1 MNEGNPPST
10 HLLSKLWAHGLG
22 RWGLLILGLWI
33 VVAIGAYTF
42 ILDKTPDANRMQLA
56 YAAQPMGADLPIEAA
71 QRTAQRPWSWWLT
84 GDPTLPQWEAHPSG
98 HMRFWLGTDRYG
110 RDLASR
116 LILGARI
123 SLSVGLIS
131 VFIALLLGI
140 PLGAVAGYY
149 GGRVDSVLQTII
161 QIFWSIPTFLM
172 VIALSFVLGKGFWQ
186 VFIAVGLTAW
196 VEVARLVRGQV
207 LSIKQAEFVQA
218 AEVLGYRPGRILR
231 RHILPQVVPALIVL
245 AASQFASAIL
255 LESGL
260 SFLGIGAQPPMPSWG
275 GMIRD
280 HYAYLLTGQAHLAL
294 IPGIALASLVLAF
307 MALGTALRDVLDV
320 RS

>member
-1 MNEGNPPST
+1 MDATPRQS
-10 HLLSKLWAHGLG
+10 LLRRLWRHGLG
-22 RWGLLILGLWI
+22 KWGLLIMGFWLLL
-33 VVAIGAYTF
+33 ALGAYVLAT
-42 ILDKTPDANRMQLA
+42 DDSPNANRMNLA
-56 YAAQPMGADLPIEAA
+56 FAAQSMGSELPLTPGERI
-71 QRTAQRPWSWWLT
+71 QSRHWNWWLV
-84 GDPTLPQWEAHPSG
+84 GDESAPPWLASEEG
-98 HMRFWLGTDRYG
+98 HLRMWLGTDRYG
-110 RDLASR
+110 RDVWSR

-131 VFIALLLGI
+131 VFISLLIGL
-140 PLGAVAGYY
+140 PLGALAGYY
-149 GGRVDSVLQTII
+149 GGWLDRILQSVI

-207 LSIKQAEFVQA
+207 LSIKEAEFVQA
-218 AEVLGYRPGRILR
+218 AEVLGYSPWRILTK
-231 RHILPQVVPALIVL
+231 HIVPQVIPALIVL

-275 GMIRD
+275 GMIKD

-294 IPGIALASLVLAF
+294 IPGMALASLVLAF
-307 MALGTALRDVLDV
+307 MSLGTALRDVLDV
-320 RS
+320 RA

>member
-1 MNEGNPPST
+1 MGFW
-10 HLLSKLWAHGLG
+10 LLLAL
-22 RWGLLILGLWI
+22 
-33 VVAIGAYTF
+33 GAYVLAT
-42 ILDKTPDANRMQLA
+42 DDSPNANRMNLA
-56 YAAQPMGADLPIEAA
+56 FAAQSMGSELPLTPGE
-71 QRTAQRPWSWWLT
+71 RVPRHWNWWLV
-84 GDPTLPQWEAHPSG
+84 GDESAPPWLASEEG
-98 HMRFWLGTDRYG
+98 HLRVWLGTDRYG
-110 RDLASR
+110 RDVWSR

-131 VFIALLLGI
+131 VFISLLIGL
-140 PLGAVAGYY
+140 PLGALAGYY
-149 GGRVDSVLQTII
+149 GGWLDRILQSVI

-207 LSIKQAEFVQA
+207 LSIKEAEFVQA
-218 AEVLGYRPGRILR
+218 AEVLGYSPWRILTK
-231 RHILPQVVPALIVL
+231 HIVPQVIPALIVL

-275 GMIRD
+275 GMIKD

-294 IPGIALASLVLAF
+294 IPGMALASLVLAF
-307 MALGTALRDVLDV
+307 MSLGTALRDVLDV
-320 RS
+320 RA

>member
-1 MNEGNPPST
+1 MNQSSSSAF
-10 HLLSKLWAHGLG
+10 LRRLWQHGLG
-22 RWGLLILGLWI
+22 KWGMLIMGFWLFL
-33 VVAIGAYTF
+33 ALGAY
-42 ILDKTPDANRMQLA
+42 ILATDDSPNANRMHLA
-56 YAAQPMGADLPIEAA
+56 HSAQAMGSELPMAPEHREQA
-71 QRTAQRPWSWWLT
+71 RNWNWWLI
-84 GDPTLPQWEAHPSG
+84 GDETASAWAMSENG
-98 HMRFWLGTDRYG
+98 HIRLWLGSDRYG
-110 RDLASR
+110 RDVWSR
-116 LILGARI
+116 LIIGARI
-123 SLSVGLIS
+123 SLSVGFIS
-131 VFIALLLGI
+131 VFIALLIGL
-140 PLGAVAGYY
+140 PLGALAGYY
-149 GGRVDSVLQTII
+149 GGWLDRILQSII

-207 LSIKQAEFVQA
+207 LSIKEAEFVQA
-218 AEVLGYRPGRILR
+218 AEVLGYSPWRILR
-231 RHILPQVVPALIVL
+231 RHIIPQVIPALIVL

-275 GMIRD
+275 GMIKD

-294 IPGIALASLVLAF
+294 VPGMALASLVLAF

-320 RS
+320 HA